1 MPNKAVAFSPSQ
13 SIVQAPINV
22 LDGTPTS
29 LSAQKVD
36 VAPDLPRV
44 KPALGLRETIAKS
57 KDVISIQSVMVQ
69 KAKEQEEKAQE
80 VVEELGGDYSED
92 QVSSAW
98 KSFLN
103 SGVLPIGQ
111 IKTAMS
117 MAELKYNGGVMTLEF
132 PSETQVIYFNDIRSE
147 LANYF
152 KEKENIVGLQFE
164 TSITK
169 IQDLK
174 IAMLTNAEK
183 FEAWRKE
190 NPALENLYQRFQLR
204 LE

>member
-1 MPNKAVAFSPSQ
+1 VAEPNLSP
-13 SIVQAPINV
+13 
-22 LDGTPTS
+22 
-29 LSAQKVD
+29 LSAQKVAIESD
-36 VAPDLPRV
+36 VPRV
-44 KPALGLRETIAKS
+44 KASLGLKDTIAKS
-57 KDVISIQSVMVQ
+57 TDVISIQSVMVQ
-69 KAKEQEEKAQE
+69 KAKEQEEKALD
-80 VVEELGGDYSED
+80 VLEELGGDYSQP
-92 QVSSAW
+92 QVVDAW

-117 MAELKYNGGVMTLEF
+117 MAELQYADGVMTLEF

-152 KEKENIVGLQFE
+152 KDHENIVGLKFE
-164 TSITK
+164 TAITK

-174 IAMLTNAEK
+174 VAMLTNAEK

-190 NPALENLYQRFQLR
+190 SPALELLYQRFQLR

>member
-1 MPNKAVAFSPSQ
+1 
-13 SIVQAPINV
+13 
-22 LDGTPTS
+22 

-36 VAPDLPRV
+36 ISPDLPRV
-44 KPALGLRETIAKS
+44 KPALGQRETIVKS

-80 VVEELGGDYSED
+80 VVEELGGDYSEQ
-92 QVSSAW
+92 QVSLAW

-111 IKTAMS
+111 IKTSMS
-117 MAELKYNGGVMTLEF
+117 MAELRYGSGIMTLEF

-152 KEKENIVGLQFE
+152 KDKENIVGLKFE
-164 TSITK
+164 TAITK

-174 IAMLTNAEK
+174 VAMLTNAEK
-183 FEAWRKE
+183 FEVWRKE

>member
-1 MPNKAVAFSPSQ
+1 MTMQATDQVAEQ
-13 SIVQAPINV
+13 
-22 LDGTPTS
+22 
-29 LSAQKVD
+29 
-36 VAPDLPRV
+36 PRI

-69 KAKEQEEKAQE
+69 KSKEQEEKAQE
-80 VVEELGGDYSED
+80 VVDELGGDYTHQ
-92 QVSSAW
+92 QVALAW
-98 KSFLN
+98 VDFLN

-117 MAELKYNGGVMTLEF
+117 MAELKYENGIMTLEF
-132 PSETQVIYFNDIRSE
+132 PSETQVIYFNDVRSE

-152 KEKENIVGLQFE
+152 KDQKEIVGLKFE

-169 IQDLK
+169 IENLK
-174 IAMLTNAEK
+174 VSMLTNAEK
-183 FEAWRKE
+183 FEAWRKD
-190 NPALENLYQRFQLR
+190 NSALEELYQLFQLR

>member
-98 KSFLN
+98 KSF
-103 SGVLPIGQ
+103 
-111 IKTAMS
+111 
-117 MAELKYNGGVMTLEF
+117 
-132 PSETQVIYFNDIRSE
+132 
-147 LANYF
+147 
-152 KEKENIVGLQFE
+152 
-164 TSITK
+164 
-169 IQDLK
+169 
-174 IAMLTNAEK
+174 
-183 FEAWRKE
+183 
-190 NPALENLYQRFQLR
+190 
-204 LE
+204 

>member
-1 MPNKAVAFSPSQ
+1 VGVEASAS
-13 SIVQAPINV
+13 
-22 LDGTPTS
+22 S

-36 VAPDLPRV
+36 VSPELPRV
-44 KPALGLRETIAKS
+44 KPALGQRETIVKS

-80 VVEELGGDYSED
+80 VVEELGGDYSEE
-92 QVSSAW
+92 QVLLAW

-117 MAELKYNGGVMTLEF
+117 MAELRYDSGIMTLEF

-152 KEKENIVGLQFE
+152 KDKENIVGLTFE
-164 TSITK
+164 TAITK

-174 IAMLTNAEK
+174 VAMLTNAEK

>member
-1 MPNKAVAFSPSQ
+1 VETITS
-13 SIVQAPINV
+13 
-22 LDGTPTS
+22 S

-36 VAPDLPRV
+36 VSPDLPRP
-44 KPALGLRETIAKS
+44 KPALGQRETIVKS
-57 KDVISIQSVMVQ
+57 KDIISIQSVMVQ
-69 KAKEQEEKAQE
+69 KAKEQVEQLQD

-92 QVSSAW
+92 EVLLAW

-117 MAELKYNGGVMTLEF
+117 MAELKYVSGVMTLEF

-152 KEKENIVGLQFE
+152 KDKENIVGLKFE

-174 IAMLTNAEK
+174 VTMLTNAEK

-190 NPALENLYQRFQLR
+190 NPALESLYQRFQLR

>member
-1 MPNKAVAFSPSQ
+1 MATKPSI
-13 SIVQAPINV
+13 SMQA
-22 LDGTPTS
+22 
-29 LSAQKVD
+29 A
-36 VAPDLPRV
+36 DLAADQPRT

-57 KDVISIQSVMVQ
+57 KDLISIQSVMVQ

-80 VVEELGGDYSED
+80 IVDELGGEYSQD
-92 QVSSAW
+92 QVSAAW
-98 KSFLN
+98 MDFLN
-103 SGVLPIGQ
+103 SGILPIGQ

-117 MAELKYNGGVMTLEF
+117 MADLKYENGVMTLEF
-132 PSETQVIYFNDIRSE
+132 PSETQVIYFNDVRIE

-152 KEKENIVGLQFE
+152 KDQKDIVGLKFE
-164 TSITK
+164 TRITK

-174 IAMLTNAEK
+174 VAMLTNAEK

-190 NPALENLYQRFQLR
+190 NPALEDLYQLFQLR